1 MQLNL
6 HILHE
11 QLVRKLCAH
20 KFELATLDHAHSTRI
35 LDQKTKVHVEKAV
48 HHCSSGIDATMKKYN
63 VKIKE
68 ISEYRRT
75 SRAISKSAYILPLL
89 LKEGLY
95 KMDVDQDIWEDT
107 RGAVEDFPDGVLPQ
121 WLVDASVKK
130 GIFIAQEV
138 VNCEQELERC
148 KVESSNLRT
157 WFYME
162 YQAVE
167 RLVKEADDD
176 NVSFFALCQLH

>member
-1 MQLNL
+1 
-6 HILHE
+6 
-11 QLVRKLCAH
+11 
-20 KFELATLDHAHSTRI
+20 
-35 LDQKTKVHVEKAV
+35 
-48 HHCSSGIDATMKKYN
+48 
-63 VKIKE
+63 
-68 ISEYRRT
+68 
-75 SRAISKSAYILPLL
+75 
-89 LKEGLY
+89 
-95 KMDVDQDIWEDT
+95 MDVDQDIWEDT

-121 WLVDASVKK
+121 WLVDALVKK

-148 KVESSNLRT
+148 KVESSNLWT

-176 NVSFFALCQLH
+176 EVSFFALRQLHQLYEWLELWRVNMIHVPTLSTTPSWDKFLPPPILEHHAS